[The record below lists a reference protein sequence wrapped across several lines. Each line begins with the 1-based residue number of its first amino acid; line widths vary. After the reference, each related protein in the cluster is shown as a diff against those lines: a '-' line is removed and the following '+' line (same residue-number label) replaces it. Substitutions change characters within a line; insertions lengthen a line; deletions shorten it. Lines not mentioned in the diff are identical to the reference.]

1 MTVVYRVID
10 TVLSR
15 KLSQN
20 AALSLDGLFRSGR
33 ERAIS
38 GGETLTLELN
48 LEQESIGLRKYKEE
62 IDRKTP
68 AAEEELEEF
77 DPEYEEIR
85 ENLVWITGPGQL
97 PGDIEA
103 FYSTGGIEMTGPL
116 INIQFYPNGT
126 SDGIVLKLS
135 TGGFLFLPRQNVPA
149 RKIDKLFVAEDEE
162 DQLDFN

>member
-1 MTVVYRVID
+1 MTIVYRVID

-20 AALSLDGLFRSGR
+20 ASLSLDGLFRSAR

-38 GGETLTLELN
+38 GGNTLTLELN
-48 LEQESIGLRKYKEE
+48 LEQKTIGLRKYQEV
-62 IDRKTP
+62 IDRMASKTT
-68 AAEEELEEF
+68 EEEQEY

-85 ENLVWITGPGQL
+85 ENIVWITGPGQL
-97 PGDIEA
+97 PGDIEK
-103 FYSTGGIEMTGPL
+103 FYSTGGIEMTGPI

-126 SDGIVLKLS
+126 SDGLVIKLN
-135 TGGFLFLPRQNVPA
+135 TGGYLFLPRQNVPA
-149 RKIDKLFVAEDEE
+149 RKINKLFVTEDEE